1 MADDSMANDVHFL
14 LNWQATVFG
23 SQYISDIL
31 DIFKIFRDL
40 LKLQNKYLEYQHYT
54 NALDDDEGKEI

>member
-14 LNWQATVFG
+14 LNWQATVFC

-31 DIFKIFRDL
+31 DIFRIFRDL